1 MSMAQENQI
10 EERPRRGRPRRVS
23 DDVLRDQILTGA
35 MNTFVEK
42 GFAGATMSD
51 IARRA
56 HVSKRDLY
64 RQFADKTELF
74 TATIRSRRHLVV
86 DLPRTQDETLTPLE
100 ALREIFRLD
109 LDDREADERDAMLN
123 LVARESL
130 LLPDLNALLYDTGV
144 IGFRELVIDWLKE
157 QIARG
162 NVPETDVVQLAGLLM
177 DVVFGALLP
186 RRRHRGE
193 IDRAA
198 QAEDI
203 MGRLEIVME
212 GLEYKSRKDNR

>member
-1 MSMAQENQI
+1 MAQENQI

-74 TATIRSRRHLVV
+74 TATIRSVSISMTVRPMRG
-86 DLPRTQDETLTPLE
+86 TLCSISS
-100 ALREIFRLD
+100 R
-109 LDDREADERDAMLN
+109 
-123 LVARESL
+123 ARACCC
-130 LLPDLNALLYDTGV
+130 P
-144 IGFRELVIDWLKE
+144 I
-157 QIARG
+157 
-162 NVPETDVVQLAGLLM
+162 
-177 DVVFGALLP
+177 
-186 RRRHRGE
+186 
-193 IDRAA
+193 
-198 QAEDI
+198 
-203 MGRLEIVME
+203 
-212 GLEYKSRKDNR
+212 

>member
-1 MSMAQENQI
+1 
-10 EERPRRGRPRRVS
+10 
-23 DDVLRDQILTGA
+23 
-35 MNTFVEK
+35 
-42 GFAGATMSD
+42 
-51 IARRA
+51 
-56 HVSKRDLY
+56 
-64 RQFADKTELF
+64 
-74 TATIRSRRHLVV
+74 
-86 DLPRTQDETLTPLE
+86 
-100 ALREIFRLD
+100 
-109 LDDREADERDAMLN
+109 MLN